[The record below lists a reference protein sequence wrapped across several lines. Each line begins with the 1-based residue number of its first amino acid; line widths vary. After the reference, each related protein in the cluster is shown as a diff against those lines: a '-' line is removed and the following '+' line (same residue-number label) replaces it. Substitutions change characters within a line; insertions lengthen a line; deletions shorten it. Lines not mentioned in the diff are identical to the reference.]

1 MVAGLLKG
9 SRVAGK
15 FKDFVPLLGQSAF
28 GGLISGGFTGL
39 ATGNPLA
46 GLTVGLVDTL
56 GSATLATGLGTLGKR
71 KVFGKDINFAGGKQY
86 VFKDTDDLDPLK
98 KQLANLGQAGT
109 AARVGKAGQIDPQAM
124 KAITDYAQSKSYYA
138 PSGPQLA
145 GMYAGSIAAPFAI
158 EPLFMPR
165 SQNYI
170 TQPQSMQ
177 TYGMNQNI
185 NAAGRPTNNEGT
197 VSTNSMGAQVMAGQS
212 MNLAPGTLYQLPYSP
227 LSNLSTAFAAQSENV
242 M

>member
-71 KVFGKDINFAGGKQY
+71 KILGKDINFAGGKQY

-98 KQLANLGQAGT
+98 KQLVNLGQAGT

-124 KAITDYAQSKSYYA
+124 KALADYAKTKASYA
-138 PSGPQLA
+138 PSGPQIA
-145 GMYAGSIAAPFAI
+145 GMYATSIAAPFVVEPMFYPKPQGAI
-158 EPLFMPR
+158 V
-165 SQNYI
+165 SQ
-170 TQPQSMQ
+170 QL
-177 TYGMNQNI
+177 NQRLGFD
-185 NAAGRPTNNEGT
+185 AL
-197 VSTNSMGAQVMAGQS
+197 STNLSGNPMTVQGSSTDPRLVDGSIRTSDTEYPGGGYAT
-212 MNLAPGTLYQLPYSP
+212 GTLYQLAGNP
-227 LSNLSTAFAAQSENV
+227 
-242 M
+242 MRGM

>member
-1 MVAGLLKG
+1 MVAGLLQG
-9 SRVAGK
+9 SKVAGK
-15 FKDFVPLLGQSAF
+15 FKDFMPLLKSSAT
-28 GGLISGGFTGL
+28 GGLFSGGLTALF
-39 ATGNPLA
+39 TGNPLA
-46 GLTVGLVDTL
+46 GLAVGAADTL
-56 GSATLATGLGTLGKR
+56 GSAALATGIGALGTRKVLGKN
-71 KVFGKDINFAGGKQY
+71 INFAGGKKY
-86 VFKDTDDLDPLK
+86 TFSESDDLDPLK

-145 GMYAGSIAAPFAI
+145 GMYATSIAAPFAI

-170 TQPQSMQ
+170 TNPQSMQ

-185 NAAGRPTNNEGT
+185 NSM
-197 VSTNSMGAQVMAGQS
+197 STQAMTGQS
-212 MNLAPGTLYQLPYSP
+212 MNLSPGTLYQLSYSP
-227 LSNLSTAFAAQSENV
+227 LSNLSTAFAAQSEKV
-242 M
+242 IQ